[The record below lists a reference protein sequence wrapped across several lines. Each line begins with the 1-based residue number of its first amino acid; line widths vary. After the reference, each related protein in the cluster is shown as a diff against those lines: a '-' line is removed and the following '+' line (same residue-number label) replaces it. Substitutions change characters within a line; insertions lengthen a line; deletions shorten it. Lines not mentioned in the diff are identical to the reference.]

1 MHRFFLF
8 VLILLCVCGL
18 TVSAYAEEPPEA
30 IPEMTTAATTEVT
43 TVTTESTDT
52 WVTEVSAALKEFVPE
67 IIGTGSLIVSI
78 VIMLLFKKGLIPSV
92 EKVMTAIFGALN
104 KHNEGA
110 ERLLRDAAEELKWS
124 KEFTEK
130 VTERMIVQDEEVKQ
144 ALSAASKIL
153 LAQSASLFD
162 LLEHTNLPAD
172 LKAEISAKHK
182 EQLRE
187 ISALIGGKDAE

>member
-18 TVSAYAEEPPEA
+18 TVSAYAEELPEA
-30 IPEMTTAATTEVT
+30 IPETTTEVT
-43 TVTTESTDT
+43 TVAAESTDT

-78 VIMLLFKKGLIPSV
+78 VLMLLFKKGLIPSV

-130 VTERMIVQDEEVKQ
+130 VTERMTVQDEEVKQ
-144 ALSAASKIL
+144 VLSAASKIL
-153 LAQSASLFD
+153 LAQSDSLFD

>member
-18 TVSAYAEEPPEA
+18 TVSAYAEELPEA
-30 IPEMTTAATTEVT
+30 IPETTTVATTEA
-43 TVTTESTDT
+43 TESTDT

-78 VIMLLFKKGLIPSV
+78 VLMLLFKKGLIPSV

-153 LAQSASLFD
+153 LAQSDSLFD

-187 ISALIGGKDAE
+187 ISAMIGGKDAE